1 MASQPPPPDKP
12 PESIILSEFDGL
24 RNNINEERLTGK
36 DLARALNIEID
47 DVGQIRRRRGY
58 SRKLPGRWH
67 SVETVGGRSFGVCNG
82 TLGQLNAGYQFVPLT
97 TVGDDPLSYVDV
109 GDTTYFSSRS
119 ASGQIVGMVVSPWC
133 ARGDQPQIISP
144 VINPDEF
151 LGPVGGKM
159 LQSPP
164 LFTDI
169 EHYKGRIYGAAGRY
183 LWGTELYLY
192 DYVDLNR
199 NFIPFEAEITAVG
212 STTDGLYVGTTKQLM
227 FLEGTLS
234 EGFKI
239 TEIASS
245 PVLRGSMITLP
256 NSKVHPQAMD
266 QPVADGDA
274 LLIMTQVGI
283 CAATPG
289 GNIYNLTQDRMV
301 FPAAAQA
308 ATMWREDQ
316 GINSYVAVLDS
327 GGTPSAN
334 ARIGDFADAQVIRP
348 VRKDHDHGFQD
359 D

>member
-1 MASQPPPPDKP
+1 MASQPPSSQP
-12 PESIILSEFDGL
+12 PESIVLTEFDGL
-24 RNNINEERLTGK
+24 RNNINEERLSPK
-36 DLARALNIEID
+36 DLVRALNIEID

-58 SRKLPGRWH
+58 RLRLPGVWH
-67 SVETVGGRSFGVCNG
+67 SAQTVGGRSFAVCNG
-82 TLGQLNAGYQFVPLT
+82 VLGELYAGFQFVPLAS
-97 TVGDDPLSYVDV
+97 VGGDPVSYVDV
-109 GDTTYFSSRS
+109 GHTTYFSSES
-119 ASGQIVGMVVSPWC
+119 ASGKIVGMEVFPWC
-133 ARGDQPQIISP
+133 ERGDQAQLISP
-144 VINPDEF
+144 VMTPDEF
-151 LGPVGGKM
+151 LGPVGGR
-159 LQSPP
+159 LFRSPP
-164 LFTDI
+164 LFSEI

-192 DYVDLNR
+192 DYVDINR
-199 NFIPFEAEITAVG
+199 NFIPFEAPITAIG
-212 STTDGLYVGTTKQLM
+212 ATTDGLYVGTTKQLL

-234 EGFKI
+234 QGFKI

-245 PVLRGSMITLP
+245 PVLKGSMITLP

-334 ARIGDFADAQVIRP
+334 ARIGDFADAQIIRP
-348 VRKDHDHGFQD
+348 VRKDHDDGFRED
-359 D
+359 